1 MSTIQERQ
9 KKRAANHEARAADSK
24 KSLGQKVGNFFTRR
38 KNASAPANKRM
49 TTYKVFKGYT
59 PKNKR
64 SLPWLGNNR
73 NIVWDLAVNEPNDGV
88 VNKAKA
94 RYLKLLA
101 DLKKGTLKDNTELYT
116 LYQLLKDKK
125 KFGNIKEGPT
135 GGIEHNY
142 SYEIKANAPTPAA
155 APAASSAPAAAATV
169 GSTPAFPRR
178 PPGLDP
184 KPARAA
190 AAAAAKA
197 ASAAAASSAPAAA
210 PASAPANAAANAAAS
225 APANAAKPSSA
236 AAPAPSAAP
245 AAAPSPSAAPANA
258 AAAPA
263 NAANSGNPTH
273 PASGATSINSNAG
286 DPESIEGTIKK
297 MKCTVC
303 KSQEIISEAL
313 GTPARSCNKCNTVA
327 APAPNVNL
335 SNLREAMNTSD
346 PKRKVYIDKRGE
358 KAYIVKNGK
367 QIAGKLVGP
376 DNEGDYYIDMPGDK
390 KPVWLSENNIKLPN
404 NNLPPGWTKK
414 QNATNIWYVH
424 SDGRSTWT
432 KPSRII
438 GRPSRRNTA
447 ARAADAAYLAADA
460 AYPSAAASSAA
471 PAITSEPSTY
481 NKDLNDYVQAI
492 GRNNQTAAN
501 AVLGRNSVTN
511 EMVPKFMK
519 IARNGLEAKPINT
532 SSTSGGRRSRRR
544 HRKTSLRTKNKRSTR
559 RR

>member
-1 MSTIQERQ
+1 MSTLQERQ
-9 KKRAANHEARAADSK
+9 KKRAANHGARVADSK

-38 KNASAPANKRM
+38 NTASASAPANKRM

-64 SLPWLGNNR
+64 RLPFGNDR
-73 NIVWDLAVNEPNDGV
+73 NIVWDLAVNKPNDGV

-116 LYQLLKDKK
+116 LYQLLKDKDL
-125 KFGNIKEGPT
+125 FGNIKEGPT
-135 GGIEHNY
+135 GGIARNY
-142 SYEIKANAPTPAA
+142 RNEIQYNAPTPAA
-155 APAASSAPAAAATV
+155 APAAAATV
-169 GSTPAFPRR
+169 GSTPAFPGR

-184 KPARAA
+184 KRAR

-225 APANAAKPSSA
+225 APAAAAASA
-236 AAPAPSAAP
+236 PAPAPSAAP

-258 AAAPA
+258 AAPAAASAPANAAKPSSAAAPA
-263 NAANSGNPTH
+263 NAANSGNPTP

-303 KSQEIISEAL
+303 KSQEIISRAL
-313 GTPARSCNKCNTVA
+313 NTPVRPCNNCGSTNLNAAAAASPELEKKAREQITNYTKASNFISQYEELSAEEKTHLNAINHVKYSVAKKMINSRPLQAAPVVA
-327 APAPNVNL
+327 APVI
-335 SNLREAMNTSD
+335 S
-346 PKRKVYIDKRGE
+346 
-358 KAYIVKNGK
+358 
-367 QIAGKLVGP
+367 
-376 DNEGDYYIDMPGDK
+376 
-390 KPVWLSENNIKLPN
+390 
-404 NNLPPGWTKK
+404 
-414 QNATNIWYVH
+414 
-424 SDGRSTWT
+424 
-432 KPSRII
+432 
-438 GRPSRRNTA
+438 
-447 ARAADAAYLAADA
+447 
-460 AYPSAAASSAA
+460 
-471 PAITSEPSTY
+471 STY
-481 NKDLNDYVQAI
+481 SKDLNDYVQAI

-501 AVLGRNSVTN
+501 AVLGRNSVTS

-519 IARNGLEAKPINT
+519 IARNGLEAFERHRPKPINT

-544 HRKTSLRTKNKRSTR
+544 HRKTSRRTKNKRSTR